1 MHTSVFSLAVV
12 VFWKTTD
19 GTRRRA
25 LRASPDV
32 ESIFSK
38 EQPLIYDGSIAY
50 IPSLMLEQQRA
61 VSVRAP

>member
-1 MHTSVFSLAVV
+1 MMMRMRASGSFSLAVV

-25 LRASPDV
+25 TSARPDV

-38 EQPLIYDGSIAY
+38 EHAAIYEMIIA
-50 IPSLMLEQQRA
+50 
-61 VSVRAP
+61 